1 MKTQKWILRTILF
14 GLVSSLMAC
23 SGVEFNPTEL
33 TKNQG
38 LSTGKT
44 TNESFYP
51 NPSDSAPKV
60 DILFVIDNSA
70 SMRDEQL
77 KLGERLSSF
86 VENLSDVDWQIG
98 ITTTDTSDGP
108 FGLKGSLVQLH
119 GTSGYILTKHTPN
132 YEQVFANTVVRP
144 EGVNC
149 GSNCPS
155 IVERPL
161 EAATLAMA
169 KGRDS
174 GFIRPGAELA
184 IVILSDAD
192 EGGDGSGT
200 ITTPQFLLGTA
211 ASLFNQEKRVT
222 GYGIIVEPGDVDCLN
237 QQRQFS
243 PNSFY
248 GYNAALLAQLTGGMT
263 GNICNSN
270 YSQALKKIG
279 EHVLHLVSSLTLSHT
294 PKNGS
299 VQVTLT
305 PHDPSIQWELDGNSI
320 EFNKPP
326 KPGTRVDVTYVIEE

>member
-1 MKTQKWILRTILF
+1 MRTHKWIFRASLF
-14 GLVSSLMAC
+14 GLVGSLMAC
-23 SGVEFNPTEL
+23 SGVEFNPVEL
-33 TKNQG
+33 TKNES
-38 LSTGKT
+38 LTSGKPT
-44 TNESFYP
+44 SESFYP

-60 DILFVIDNSA
+60 DVLFVIDNSA

-77 KLGERLSSF
+77 KLGDRLSAF
-86 VENLSDVDWQIG
+86 VDHLSDVDWQVG

-119 GTSGYILTKHTPN
+119 GLNQYILTKNTPN
-132 YEQVFANTVVRP
+132 YKEVFANTVVRP

-161 EAATLAMA
+161 EAAMLALA
-169 KGRDS
+169 KGEAS

-192 EGGDGSGT
+192 EGGDGSGD

-211 ASLFNQEKRVT
+211 ASVFNQEKRIT
-222 GYGIIVEPGDVDCLN
+222 GYGIIVEPGDADCLN

-248 GYNAALLAQLTGGMT
+248 GYNAAMLAHLTGGVT
-263 GNICNSN
+263 GNICDNN
-270 YSQALKKIG
+270 YSHSLKKIG
-279 EHVLHLVSSLTLSHT
+279 EHVLHLVSTLTLSHQ
-294 PKNGS
+294 PLRGS

-305 PHDPSIQWELDGNSI
+305 PEDPSIKWTLDGKNI

-326 KPGTRVDVTYVIEE
+326 KPGTRVDVNYLIEE